1 MRPASK
7 VDWDALGPHFRAGI
21 RSLKDIGAEF
31 GVSDAAI
38 IKHARKVGW
47 TRDLKGKVQ
56 AKADAMVSAAA
67 VSAEVSEKISLTERV
82 VVQAEAQVQAR
93 IRIAHRNDIGRGRAL
108 TMALFAE
115 LEAQTGDIESFR
127 TLGEILR
134 VEGENG
140 SDKLNDLYRAVI
152 SLPER
157 TKTVKAL
164 SESLKNLIGLER
176 EAYGIEAIAQKVEMT
191 VARAVKEYTDDELA
205 AIAFGGGARATDP
218 AQGEG

>member
-31 GVSDAAI
+31 CVSDAAI

-67 VSAEVSEKISLTERV
+67 VSAEVSEKIALTERI

-115 LEAQTGDIESFR
+115 LEAQTGAIESFR
-127 TLGEILR
+127 SLGEILR
-134 VEGENG
+134 TEGDNG
-140 SDKLNDLYRAVI
+140 ADKLNDLYRAVI

-218 AQGEG
+218 AQGES

>member
-7 VDWDALGPHFRAGI
+7 VDWDALGPHFRAGV

-67 VSAEVSEKISLTERV
+67 VSAEVSEKIALTERV

-127 TLGEILR
+127 ALGEILR
-134 VEGENG
+134 NEGENG
-140 SDKLNDLYRAVI
+140 ADKLNDLYRAVI

-176 EAYGIEAIAQKVEMT
+176 EAYGIEAVAQKVEMT

-205 AIAFGGGARATDP
+205 AIAFGSGARATDP
-218 AQGEG
+218 AQGES